1 VAGRIAA
8 IGQEHRISGFALA
21 GGLSVPTGTAQGVR
35 AAWAA
40 LPDDV
45 VLVLLTPEAAEALA
59 DELADP
65 SSSRLTAVM
74 PS

>member
-1 VAGRIAA
+1 VTGRIAA
-8 IGQEHRISGFALA
+8 IGAEPRVAGFALA
-21 GGLSVPTGTAQGVR
+21 GVVPIPTGTAQDVR

-45 VLVLLTPEAAEALA
+45 ALVLLTPEAAEALA
-59 DELADP
+59 AELADP
-65 SSSRLTAVM
+65 APPRLTAVM